1 MRTVMYFLTAVALS
15 MVVTRT
21 ATVALTMTGLSRQAA
36 RFQAR
41 SAFSGAGFTTGEAE
55 WVVNHPVRRRIVM
68 LLILLGGA
76 GLVTSLATLVVSL
89 SRLEQGAAGAVP
101 VALVGGVA
109 ALWAIGGSRV
119 VDRWVS
125 RLIEW
130 LLDRFTELEVRD
142 YEHLLHLS
150 DDWKVGELHIEEGDW
165 IVGVPLEDLDLP
177 EEGVV
182 VLGVQRADGRYVGAP
197 RPSTRLHPGDTVLLY
212 GQDRTIDELD
222 RRQAGASG
230 DDAHDASQARH
241 DTLVEEQQQGERAA
255 GET

>member
-1 MRTVMYFLTAVALS
+1 MQSVLFFLTAVALS
-15 MVVTRT
+15 MIVTRT

-41 SAFSGAGFTTGEAE
+41 SAFSGAGFTTDEAE
-55 WVVNHPVRRRIVM
+55 WVVTHPVRRRIVM

-76 GLVTSLATLVVSL
+76 GLVTSLATLVLSL
-89 SRLEQGAAGAVP
+89 SRIEQGAAGVVP

-109 ALWAIGGSRV
+109 GLWVVGGSRV

-125 RLIEW
+125 RVIER
-130 LLDRFTELEVRD
+130 LLDRFTDLEVRD

-150 DDWKVGELHIEEGDW
+150 DEWKVGELHIEQGDW
-165 IVGVPLEDLDLP
+165 IAGVPLEGLDLP

-197 RPSTRLHPGDTVLLY
+197 TPRTRLHPGDTVLLY
-212 GQDRTIDELD
+212 GQDQTIDELD
-222 RRQAGASG
+222 RRQSGAEG
-230 DDAHDASQARH
+230 DDAHDASQTRH
-241 DTLVEEQQQGERAA
+241 DKLVEEQQRRERAA
-255 GET
+255 GAM